1 MQFSIWK
8 EAIYNTLNYVIGI
21 DLGGTNLKIGA
32 ILADGEVLYRKRI
45 PSGVEEGRDVT
56 IKRLLYA
63 VEEVRFH
70 VKGKRLAGI
79 GLGIAGAILVKKGVV
94 VQAPNLPGWEDF
106 NIKEELTEKL
116 QWPLFIDND
125 ANAFAIGEG
134 WRGAARYSNNFC
146 CITLGTGIG
155 GGIVLNGELWHGI
168 DGTAGEIGHMIVE
181 PEGIPC
187 NCGGNGCLEM
197 YASARALVR
206 MAKEGKN
213 DMTEEIAD
221 NITADDIARLARSGI
236 PYYNQIFL
244 RLAGY
249 LGIGMA
255 DLVNLLNVEMIVI
268 GGGLSKSCDLFLDTA
283 REVMLRR
290 SFKVAGERV
299 KVLPAELGVDGGMLG
314 SGFLAF
320 KGLGLL

>member
-1 MQFSIWK
+1 MD
-8 EAIYNTLNYVIGI
+8 YVIGI
-21 DLGGTNLKIGA
+21 DLGGTNLKVGA
-32 ILADGEVLYRKRI
+32 VLAHGEVIFRKHM
-45 PSGVEEGRDVT
+45 PSGVEEGRDGT

-63 VEEVRFH
+63 IEEVRFH

-79 GLGIAGAILVKKGVV
+79 GIGIAGAISMKKGIV

-106 NIKEELTEKL
+106 NIKEELSKKL
-116 QWPLFIDND
+116 QWPFFVDND
-125 ANAFAIGEG
+125 ANVFALGEG
-134 WRGAARYSNNFC
+134 WCGAARHSNNFI

-168 DGTAGEIGHMIVE
+168 DGTAGEIGHIIVE

-197 YASARALVR
+197 YASAKALVR
-206 MAKEGKN
+206 IAKEGKSN
-213 DMTEEIAD
+213 KAEKIAD
-221 NITADDIARLARSGI
+221 DITADEIAKLARAGV
-236 PYYNQIFL
+236 PYFKQIFL
-244 RLAGY
+244 SQARY

-255 DLVNLLNVEMIVI
+255 DLVNILNIEMIVI
-268 GGGLSKSCDLFLDTA
+268 GGGLSKSCDLFLDAA
-283 REVMLRR
+283 REVMVRR
-290 SFKVAGERV
+290 SFKIAGERV
-299 KVLPAELGVDGGMLG
+299 KVLPAELGGDGGMLG